1 MSGGAPR
8 FVVVAS
14 TAGSVLNQCL
24 SNGYFRERIHSV
36 VVDQPCAAADRA
48 QEHGPPVVSLFAED
62 NDAFC
67 AHLLDY
73 LVRERIDYVLS
84 FYTRFYSKPLRD
96 AYRDRIVNLHP
107 SILPA
112 FKGMDGFGDQMRY
125 HVPFVG
131 STVELIDEA
140 MDEGKII
147 MQALFPRD
155 PALALADVRH
165 RLFVQQCRSLIQ
177 VVAWLDEGR
186 VNVEGR
192 HVSIVGSRYG
202 DPEFSPSLDS
212 HHAIALCVPD
222 LQSAKQAL

>member
-1 MSGGAPR
+1 MSGQAPR
-8 FVVVAS
+8 FAVVAS

-24 SNGYFRERIHSV
+24 SNGYFRERIHGV

-48 QEHGPPVVSLFAED
+48 QEHGVPVVRLFSGD

-67 AHLLDY
+67 ERLLDY
-73 LVRERIDYVLS
+73 LVLERIDYVLS
-84 FYTRFYSKPLRD
+84 FYTRFYAKPLRD

-140 MDEGKII
+140 MDEGKIV
-147 MQALFPRD
+147 MQAVFPRD
-155 PALALADVRH
+155 PALAWADIRH
-165 RLFVQQCRSLIQ
+165 RLFVQQCRCLIQ
-177 VVAWLDEGR
+177 VTAWLDQGR
-186 VNVEGR
+186 VRVDGR
-192 HVSIVGSRYG
+192 RVSVAGSHHG
-202 DPEFSPSLDS
+202 DAEFSPSLDS
-212 HHAIALCVPD
+212 HDAIALSVPD
-222 LQSAKQAL
+222 LPRAD